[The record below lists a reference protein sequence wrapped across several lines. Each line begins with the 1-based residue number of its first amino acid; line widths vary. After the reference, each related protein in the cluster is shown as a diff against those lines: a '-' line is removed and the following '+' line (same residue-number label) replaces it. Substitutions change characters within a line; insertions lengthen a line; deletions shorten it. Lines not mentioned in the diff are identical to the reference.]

1 MSYMLTHLRSGWAVD
16 QAILSEN
23 DKVVIIRFGH
33 DWDPICMQM
42 DETLYKAS
50 HLLSNY
56 AVTYVVDISEVPD
69 FNKMYEIY
77 DPCTVMFFFR
87 NKHIM
92 VDLGTG
98 NNNKI
103 TWAIRDKQEWIDLI
117 ETVFR
122 GARKGNGLVIAPKD
136 YSTKYK
142 Y

>member
-1 MSYMLTHLRSGWAVD
+1 MFVRVAV
-16 QAILSEN
+16 
-23 DKVVIIRFGH
+23 VVRV
-33 DWDPICMQM
+33 DPVCMQM
-42 DETLYKAS
+42 DETLYKTF

-87 NKHIM
+87 NRHIM
-92 VDLGTG
+92 VDAGTG

-103 TWAIRDKQEWIDLI
+103 TWAIRDKQEWIDLV